1 MSSLDDKAL
10 VTGGATSAAVN
21 GPNDIKATNDV
32 DGSYLRGHGGDDILR
47 GGRYDDVLDG
57 GAGDDQLAGGQGA
70 DQFRFFA
77 DDVTGQAG
85 PGIVDNDAVRDV
97 NFGEGDTLVFGRYGS
112 GTYTDAAGI
121 DAVNGGA
128 GSIVSSWDGL
138 LSMIND
144 TGWTVTRIGNTQKV
158 QISYTYDADH
168 VQNIT
173 LTAAAGEVGAWD
185 SLVAAGL
192 VA

>member
-1 MSSLDDKAL
+1 MSSLDDKTY
-10 VTGGATSAAVN
+10 VTGGTTSAVLN

-32 DGSYLRGHGGDDILR
+32 DGSYLRGLGGDDILR
-47 GGRYDDVLDG
+47 GGKYDDVLDG
-57 GAGDDQLAGGQGA
+57 GAGDDQLFGGKGA

-77 DDVTGQAG
+77 TDVTSQSG
-85 PGIVDNDAVRDV
+85 PNVVDADAVRDV
-97 NFGEGDTLVFGRYGS
+97 NFGEGDTLVFGRFS
-112 GTYTDAAGI
+112 AGTYTDASGI
-121 DAVNGGA
+121 DAVSGGA
-128 GSIVSSWDGL
+128 GAIVSSWDGL

-158 QISYTYDADH
+158 QISYAYDESH
-168 VQNIT
+168 TQNIT
-173 LTAAAGEVGAWD
+173 LTAAMGEVGAWD